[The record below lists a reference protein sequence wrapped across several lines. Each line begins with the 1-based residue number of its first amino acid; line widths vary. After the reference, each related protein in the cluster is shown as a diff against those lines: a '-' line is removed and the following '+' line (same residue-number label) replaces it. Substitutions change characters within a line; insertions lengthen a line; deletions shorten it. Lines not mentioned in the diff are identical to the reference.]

1 MKTNY
6 IPALVM
12 LAAGVIDSIFA
23 IIHHMELLAYLK
35 QLLLVLLIFL
45 FIGNVLKLILDIG
58 IKKMADKE
66 ETKDEGPEETQAP
79 LENIDATTDTQ
90 E

>member
-12 LAAGVIDSIFA
+12 LAAGVIDSVFA

-35 QLLLVLLIFL
+35 QLLFVLILFL

-66 ETKDEGPEETQAP
+66 EVPEENSEEEQAP
-79 LENIDATTDTQ
+79 LENIDATDTQ